1 MKSSRRLNRRRRERC
16 HLLVLKFYSLSSF
29 SVFLRLCLSFL
40 RCALS
45 FALFL
50 SLSLKLFLLP
60 VVSKTPTLSEKPL
73 RENTRAH
80 ENDTRHKV
88 LPFFIRSQTD
98 RQEGRKELFK
108 PLAIR
113 QSTRTTFGTLERKEK
128 LCTLSLSFS
137 LSVYISIERTRHH
150 HHEQQQHDLLL
161 LCLLLVA
168 KIDDQHHPA
177 LLLLAR
183 CCRCRKEA
191 LRKDV

>member
-1 MKSSRRLNRRRRERC
+1 MKSSRRLNRRRRERY

-29 SVFLRLCLSFL
+29 SVFLCLSASVSVFL
-40 RCALS
+40 AVRSLLRA
-45 FALFL
+45 L
-50 SLSLKLFLLP
+50 SLSLFLKLFLLP
-60 VVSKTPTLSEKPL
+60 VVSKTPTSLRNLSEK
-73 RENTRAH
+73 TRAH
-80 ENDTRHKV
+80 ENDRRHKV
-88 LPFFIRSQTD
+88 LPFIRSQTD

-128 LCTLSLSFS
+128 LCTLSLS
-137 LSVYISIERTRHH
+137 VYISIERTRHH
-150 HHEQQQHDLLL
+150 HHEQQHHDLLL

>member
-1 MKSSRRLNRRRRERC
+1 MSSSRPKILLSVFFLRLSAS
-16 HLLVLKFYSLSSF
+16 V
-29 SVFLRLCLSFL
+29 SVFLAVRSLL
-40 RCALS
+40 RALS
-45 FALFL
+45 L

-128 LCTLSLSFS
+128 LCTLSLS
-137 LSVYISIERTRHH
+137 VYISIERTRHH
-150 HHEQQQHDLLL
+150 HHEQQHHDLLL

>member
-29 SVFLRLCLSFL
+29 SVFLRLCLSFS

-50 SLSLKLFLLP
+50 SLSLSEAFFASRG
-60 VVSKTPTLSEKPL
+60 VQNTNLSEKPL

-128 LCTLSLSFS
+128 LCTLSLS
-137 LSVYISIERTRHH
+137 VYISIERTRHH
-150 HHEQQQHDLLL
+150 HHEQQHHDLLL

>member
-1 MKSSRRLNRRRRERC
+1 MSSSRPKI
-16 HLLVLKFYSLSSF
+16 LL
-29 SVFLRLCLSFL
+29 SVFLRLSPSVCVCLSFL

-50 SLSLKLFLLP
+50 SLSLSEAFFASRVL
-60 VVSKTPTLSEKPL
+60 SKTPTSLRNLSEK
-73 RENTRAH
+73 TRAH
-80 ENDTRHKV
+80 ENDRRHV
-88 LPFFIRSQTD
+88 LPFSSQTD
-98 RQEGRKELFK
+98 RQTEGKSCK
-108 PLAIR
+108 HLAIT

-128 LCTLSLSFS
+128 LCTLSLS
-137 LSVYISIERTRHH
+137 LYISIERTRHH
-150 HHEQQQHDLLL
+150 HHEQQHDLLL